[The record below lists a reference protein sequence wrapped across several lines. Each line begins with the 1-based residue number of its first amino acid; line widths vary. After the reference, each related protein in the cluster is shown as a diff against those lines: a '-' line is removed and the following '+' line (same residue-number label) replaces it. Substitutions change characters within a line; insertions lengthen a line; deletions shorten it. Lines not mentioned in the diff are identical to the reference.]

1 MARWFADR
9 SDMILIL
16 FDAHRLDVS
25 DELMEVL
32 DTVLFFRLLVVTH
45 QLQFDND
52 VNLNIGSR
60 LRIRIECFFLEGVGR
75 ASRS

>member
-25 DELMEVL
+25 DDLMEVGVKRGFVVWL
-32 DTVLFFRLLVVTH
+32 AQQIELVY
-45 QLQFDND
+45 
-52 VNLNIGSR
+52 R
-60 LRIRIECFFLEGVGR
+60 
-75 ASRS
+75 